1 MTPES
6 SLTAARAMTRAQYG
20 DLEGLGAPSLCIAA
34 LRMSDIDYSAIIEG
48 HAQWKLR
55 LRK

>member
-1 MTPES
+1 
-6 SLTAARAMTRAQYG
+6 MTRAQYG

-48 HAQWKLR
+48 HVQWKLR